1 MSVNV
6 FLRNFRLFRSFRML
20 RLSAETATSGSEGNH
35 VMTTNI
41 LERPVL
47 PTPED
52 AELAAEA
59 SRKLSALKS
68 DEQVLNVQLDNGKV
82 LPLPKAVT
90 RLLQHLLMEMS
101 LGNAVTLT
109 PVHAELTTQEAADH
123 LNVSRPYLISLLKSG
138 KIPFRQVGTHRRVKF
153 SDLCAY
159 KRTQEEVRERALEE
173 LAAQSQKLGMG
184 Y

>member
-1 MSVNV
+1 
-6 FLRNFRLFRSFRML
+6 
-20 RLSAETATSGSEGNH
+20 
-35 VMTTNI
+35 MTTNV

-109 PVHAELTTQEAADH
+109 PVHAELTT
-123 LNVSRPYLISLLKSG
+123 
-138 KIPFRQVGTHRRVKF
+138 
-153 SDLCAY
+153 
-159 KRTQEEVRERALEE
+159 
-173 LAAQSQKLGMG
+173 
-184 Y
+184 